1 MPKAKKPGARPT
13 DVEVLI
19 IGAGPHGLAMASRLL
34 LGHEAMPDVIA
45 PQESYIRKPKD
56 VRVHLKKT
64 RRRQPHE
71 LAVVDSSGGW
81 MKRWQNQFQAL
92 SIDFLRSN
100 EMMHPD
106 AFDHSTL
113 SVWAHQNKR
122 NDFLFLDKVPKDQT
136 YCGPFT
142 LPSNKMML
150 DFCKHLVRAGCLE
163 DALWHGHAESMH
175 QHESGMK
182 VSIKTADGEI
192 QEVTAKHVVIARG
205 PTWRRQWPEFYHA
218 LETAALKEI
227 HHAWDLFDNPDQI
240 SGLRGTGVIV
250 GGGLTSAHLCAQ
262 LAPRGQIHLLIRRDL
277 SIKQYDLELSW
288 MGTGRRQH
296 RREFEGTS
304 LEHRAAINKAV
315 RDGGSITPELFST
328 MARLQEQGT
337 LKIHEYTEVVT
348 ASFDDCW
355 TVVLTDDEVLSADYL
370 ICASGTSVDILTDP
384 LLADLQNAHPVEL
397 CGGLPVLTE
406 SLQWGTAP
414 VYAMGNIAALELG
427 PDAVNMNGATR
438 GALRISSALAH
449 ASTTPRDRAATV

>member
-1 MPKAKKPGARPT
+1 
-13 DVEVLI
+13 
-19 IGAGPHGLAMASRLL
+19 
-34 LGHEAMPDVIA
+34 
-45 PQESYIRKPKD
+45 
-56 VRVHLKKT
+56 
-64 RRRQPHE
+64 
-71 LAVVDSSGGW
+71 
-81 MKRWQNQFQAL
+81 
-92 SIDFLRSN
+92 
-100 EMMHPD
+100 
-106 AFDHSTL
+106 
-113 SVWAHQNKR
+113 
-122 NDFLFLDKVPKDQT
+122 
-136 YCGPFT
+136 
-142 LPSNKMML
+142 ML